1 MTNHVCGEGEERDML
16 ENVTQKKRSS
26 EQGLRISKNLPG
38 QKRRNKEEA
47 RRRGEGGK
55 RKR

>member
-1 MTNHVCGEGEERDML
+1 ML

-47 RRRGEGGK
+47 RRRGGGK

>member
-1 MTNHVCGEGEERDML
+1 ML